1 MVSRQRLLPERP
13 MTWQVAF
20 DQRHNEI
27 IDAHHAMRGAARAI
41 RDGNTDE
48 ALYVLEDVVGN
59 DTEESSEA
67 DEERSAADAETT
79 AGEEEEEEEE
89 DVEADAEV
97 SAA

>member
-1 MVSRQRLLPERP
+1 

-41 RDGNTDE
+41 RDGNADE

-67 DEERSAADAETT
+67 DEDMSEAAEKT
-79 AGEEEEEEEE
+79 AGEEEEEE
-89 DVEADAEV
+89 DMEADAEV

>member
-79 AGEEEEEEEE
+79 AGEEEEEEE

>member
-1 MVSRQRLLPERP
+1 MPERP